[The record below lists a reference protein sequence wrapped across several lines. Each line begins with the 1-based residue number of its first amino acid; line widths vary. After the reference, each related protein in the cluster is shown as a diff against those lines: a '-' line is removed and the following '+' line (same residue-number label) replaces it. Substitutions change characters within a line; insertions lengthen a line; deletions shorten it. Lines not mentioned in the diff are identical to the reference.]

1 MIFNVAQIS
10 GTGFSSSITTFAFF
24 LTLLSMNGAVNT
36 WNVREYAP
44 KEQVPE
50 FIYERNHSREKI
62 TAWAGLCGNGTLL
75 GPYIFDGNVN
85 GYYYLKMINNFT
97 FPQLQEHFNNQFD
110 GVFQYLW
117 WFQDRAP
124 AHRLKVVRHKL
135 HEMFANR
142 VVIFYHEVEWPPRS
156 FDMTHCDFF
165 LWGYM
170 KLQVFVTLLR
180 DMQNLLNRI

>member
-1 MIFNVAQIS
+1 
-10 GTGFSSSITTFAFF
+10 
-24 LTLLSMNGAVNT
+24 MNGVVSI

-44 KEQVPE
+44 KEEVPE
-50 FIYERNHSREKI
+50 FIYKRNHSREKI

-110 GVFQYLW
+110 GVFQHLW

-135 HEMFANR
+135 HEVFANR
-142 VVIFYHEVEWPPRS
+142 VANHEVEWPPRS

-165 LWGYM
+165 SLELHEIASFCHPSTWYAEST
-170 KLQVFVTLLR
+170 KS
-180 DMQNLLNRI
+180 NLGRIRKSEGKSISGTQCC